1 MRAGLVVALMLAG
14 CAGAPLKSFEPTVGA
29 KPASSMYREPNGS
42 SRKAFLTLREDA
54 APGVGEDDV
63 LTSPTSPAPAPAPP
77 RAPRAKARQSAPAP
91 AAATIV
97 ACPACPACPGCPA
110 CPACPMAVPCP
121 APPEPK
127 KTPWWAD
134 MLKVLG
140 GAAGMGAVAKL
151 ATYLRA
157 DTT

>member
-1 MRAGLVVALMLAG
+1 MTRTLIVLVLALAG
-14 CAGAPLKSFEPTVGA
+14 CAGTVKLDPEMPVGSA
-29 KPASSMYREPNGS
+29 FEPNGIS
-42 SRKAFLTLREDA
+42 AKFLTEREDS
-54 APGVGEDDV
+54 GQDVGEDV
-63 LTSPTSPAPAPAPP
+63 AMPSSTSPAPAPALPS
-77 RAPRAKARQSAPAP
+77 APRAKARQSALAP
-91 AAATIV
+91 AGATIV

-127 KTPWWAD
+127 KTPWWTD

-140 GAAGMGAVAKL
+140 GALGMGAVTKL
-151 ATYLRA
+151 AAYLRT